1 MTQINHNRQ
10 NPVYPAQQQRR
21 PQKKRTGCCG
31 CLPIIFILLISG
43 ICLAVYLIAP
53 LSSNILILGIDY
65 TEPGSSL
72 GRSDTIILTT
82 IDPFEPYIGMLSIP
96 RDLWVMIL
104 GVGENRINTA
114 HYFAE
119 IQEKDSGPRAAIVTI
134 ETNFRVNVDNYIR
147 IKFEGFR
154 EMVTAMGGVDIE
166 LSKPMAGYPPGKY
179 HLKGRK
185 ALAFVRHRQNSDDF
199 FRMENGQFMMKQ
211 VILQMLN
218 PINWPRLPA
227 VMSTFSNYVDTD
239 IPTWLWPRLI
249 FAILRT
255 GPDGIDSRTINRDM
269 TTPVIT
275 EAGANVLIPD
285 WSRIN
290 PVIIEMF
297 GQ

>member
-10 NPVYPAQQQRR
+10 NSVYPAQQQRR
-21 PQKKRTGCCG
+21 PQKKRMGCCG
-31 CLPIIFILLISG
+31 CLPMIFILLISG
-43 ICLAVYLIAP
+43 ICMAVYLIAP

-96 RDLWVMIL
+96 RDLWVMIP

-119 IQEKDSGPRAAIVTI
+119 IQEKDSGPRAAMVTI

-211 VILQMLN
+211 VLLQLLN

-227 VMSTFSNYVDTD
+227 VIITFFNYVDTD

-269 TTPVIT
+269 TTPIIT